1 VFQPEW
7 SPDGNEIVF
16 VSDRTGWWNLY
27 ACKVATGETRP
38 LCPMQA
44 EFGMPQWNFDMSTY
58 AFAGARRIACVYTKA
73 GLGHLATLDLA
84 SGSLQVIETGFTELG
99 SVRAD
104 GDRVVFRGGASE
116 RPTSIVTLDLL
127 SRQSRILKQA
137 TDLLDR
143 AELRIANYIT
153 KVEPVEF
160 PTTGGKTAFGLFYP
174 PRNPDHAVSPD
185 ERPPLLVKCHG
196 GPTSSASSTL
206 NLGTQFWTSR
216 GIAVLDVNYGGST
229 GFGRE
234 YRERLK
240 LNWGVVDVDDC
251 VNGAKFLAEQGREAE
266 GSGGHCEGMGPTRKY
281 ADIFGWLRDL
291 CLDLLRTVRS

>member
-185 ERPPLLVKCHG
+185 ERPPG
-196 GPTSSASSTL
+196 
-206 NLGTQFWTSR
+206 
-216 GIAVLDVNYGGST
+216 
-229 GFGRE
+229 
-234 YRERLK
+234 
-240 LNWGVVDVDDC
+240 
-251 VNGAKFLAEQGREAE
+251 
-266 GSGGHCEGMGPTRKY
+266 
-281 ADIFGWLRDL
+281 
-291 CLDLLRTVRS
+291 